1 VRREAL
7 ACLASVLIA
16 GLSFES
22 VKATDRLKIIY
33 PSISSLVSGLW
44 ITKKAKLFVRELER
58 SGFDRQLHGKLGS

>member
-16 GLSFES
+16 SLSFES
-22 VKATDRLKIIY
+22 VKAADRVKIIY

-44 ITKKAKLFVRELER
+44 ITKKAKLFVRELEQ